1 MYSLG
6 ALLGTD
12 GVPPTERAFTIVAI
26 VVTAWCGVSLWRWQ
40 RDRARPVGLLRC
52 ALIEQA
58 RVTYPCAV
66 HCPMCQADDT
76 KVVDSRLASE
86 GAAVRRRR
94 RCPSCGHRFTTF
106 ERVDEVPLTVVKS
119 DGSTEPF
126 DRAKIVKGVEAAT
139 KGRGISRDQIDQ
151 IAESVEDS
159 VRLAGSET
167 TSANIGLLVL
177 DQLGA
182 VDEVAYL
189 RFASVYKNFD
199 AAADFHREIEL
210 LSKLSQGAPS
220 E

>member
-1 MYSLG
+1 M
-6 ALLGTD
+6 
-12 GVPPTERAFTIVAI
+12 PT
-26 VVTAWCGVSLWRWQ
+26 
-40 RDRARPVGLLRC
+40 
-52 ALIEQA
+52 
-58 RVTYPCAV
+58 
-66 HCPMCQADDT
+66 
-76 KVVDSRLASE
+76 
-86 GAAVRRRR
+86 
-94 RCPSCGHRFTTF
+94 
-106 ERVDEVPLTVVKS
+106 
-119 DGSTEPF
+119 
-126 DRAKIVKGVEAAT
+126 
-139 KGRGISRDQIDQ
+139 QIDQ